1 MNTMQKMMI
10 LSVVIIAILMSIK
23 TLYRSFINRPQNN
36 VEVENSVQMEDGLEE
51 TDEEYDEEIAEDF
64 DETTQ

>member
-64 DETTQ
+64 DKTTP